1 MPRISLRAYE
11 KQIEDLIE
19 GNHLQEAITHCRY
32 ILTTFPK
39 CISTYRI
46 LGKSFLEGKQYSESA
61 NVFKRVL
68 AVFPDDFIAHAG
80 MSIVRENESDLD
92 AAIWHMEL
100 AFDSQPSN
108 IAIQEELKRLFG
120 RRDGTHPA
128 KIRLTRGA
136 LVRMY
141 ARGELYPQAIAE
153 IKSALAEDS
162 KRIDL
167 NVLLAKMYF
176 LLGDTSEALALCNQL
191 ILELPYCYELNKILV
206 TLAPSGV
213 KSENQSIYL
222 DRLKAL
228 NPYEAFV
235 GDSFPTAA
243 DVPDDQVL
251 IEQLTD
257 IGPDKTNLNSNWV
270 KAMENGWEESPSL
283 NVMKWL
289 PETPGEENTE
299 KSADF
304 AIPQTNIE
312 VPIIQSQDQPVPLQA
327 EAACKEETQLPDWMR
342 SAGWLPTSD
351 LSTPADAS
359 LDDSSSEVKEPED
372 LPDWLRSLSSTEAD
386 PTAQDPFAFKTD
398 EVNSPEPSA
407 VSDDSDELRD
417 EAMPAK
423 KEKSDTEN
431 DLPDWLKNYEMEG
444 SAEPDSTDE
453 LPDWMK
459 SINEVQPVN
468 GISEKPPFTEID
480 PLANPFLSVTE
491 ESEKVTPLN
500 TPSSPT
506 DWKSALIEES
516 NSQEKVSQEN
526 PDIPEWVRS
535 VLQQKPNPQQVVA
548 QSSTPA
554 AAEEESPVEP
564 EEPAEPKQIEEPAN
578 PALSEKSG
586 EDLLSWLR
594 DLKPED
600 ELSAD
605 STGEPE
611 SPESE
616 NPSDFPAF
624 DDGSPLDRLQQV
636 TDLVPGQSTETDS
649 AIEENSNPISDS
661 LADPEPG
668 NNSIL
673 PASQPIGIG
682 EPAFKD
688 QLPVESAGNS
698 DTVESKE
705 ANIESGQ
712 PNPPVHSDS
721 SESLVQDIIT
731 ELIAITKS
739 NPDDFLAWQ
748 RLGDA
753 YAKENNF
760 VEALHAYNQAEELI
774 LNNK

>member
-61 NVFKRVL
+61 DVFKRVL

-80 MSIVRENESDLD
+80 MSIVRENENDLD

-141 ARGELYPQAIAE
+141 AKGELYPQAIAE
-153 IKSALAEDS
+153 IKSALAEDA

-167 NVLLAKMYF
+167 SVLLAKMYF
-176 LLGDTSEALALCNQL
+176 LLGDASEALALCNQL

-206 TLAPSGV
+206 TITPSGV
-213 KSENQSIYL
+213 KSENQSIHL

-228 NPYEAFV
+228 DPYEDFV
-235 GDSFPTAA
+235 GNNFPTAA

-257 IGPDKTNLNSNWV
+257 VEPDETNLDSNWV
-270 KAMENGWEESPSL
+270 KTMENGWEESPGQ
-283 NVMKWL
+283 NAMKWL
-289 PETPGEENTE
+289 PETPGEKNTE

-304 AIPQTNIE
+304 TIPQTNAE
-312 VPIIQSQDQPVPLQA
+312 APMIQSQDQPVSSHA
-327 EAACKEETQLPDWMR
+327 ETISSEEETQLPDWMR
-342 SAGWLPTSD
+342 SAGWLPTND
-351 LSTPADAS
+351 PSTPADTS
-359 LDDSSSEVKEPED
+359 PDDSNPEIKEPEE
-372 LPDWLRSLSSTEAD
+372 LPDWLRSLSTSKAES
-386 PTAQDPFAFKTD
+386 TAQDPFAIKTGED
-398 EVNSPEPSA
+398 ISPESSA
-407 VSDDSDELRD
+407 NSGVSDESRD
-417 EAMPAK
+417 KVMPPK
-423 KEKSDTEN
+423 KEEANTGN
-431 DLPDWLKNYEMEG
+431 DLPDWLKNYEIE
-444 SAEPDSTDE
+444 SPAEPDSTDD

-468 GISEKPPFTEID
+468 GTAEKPPFTEID
-480 PLANPFLSVTE
+480 PLDNPFLSAAE
-491 ESEKVTPLN
+491 ETEKVAPVN
-500 TPSSPT
+500 TPSSPA
-506 DWKSALIEES
+506 DWKAVLIEES
-516 NSQEKVSQEN
+516 NSQEKVPQEN

-535 VLQQKPNPQQVVA
+535 VLQQKQSSQPIEA
-548 QSSTPA
+548 QSNLSA
-554 AAEEESPVEP
+554 DAEEKPPLEP
-564 EEPAEPKQIEEPAN
+564 EKPAESQQEEPAN
-578 PALSEKSG
+578 SVLSEKSG
-586 EDLLSWLR
+586 DDLLSWLR
-594 DLKPED
+594 DLKPTDDLPAE
-600 ELSAD
+600 
-605 STGEPE
+605 STEEPE
-611 SPESE
+611 NSESE
-616 NPSDFPAF
+616 NSSEFSTF

-636 TDLVPGQSTETDS
+636 TDLVPGQNTEIDS
-649 AIEENSNPISDS
+649 AIEENSNPIPDS
-661 LADPEPG
+661 FAEPE
-668 NNSIL
+668 NNSIP
-673 PASQPIGIG
+673 PASQPVDIG
-682 EPAFKD
+682 EPTFEE
-688 QLPVESAGNS
+688 QLPVKPEENS
-698 DTVESKE
+698 NALKSKE
-705 ANIESGQ
+705 TDIELEQ
-712 PNPPVHSDS
+712 PISPSHSNNT
-721 SESLVQDIIT
+721 EKTVQDVIT
-731 ELIAITKS
+731 ELVAVTKS

-753 YAKENNF
+753 YAKENKF
-760 VEALHAYNQAEELI
+760 AEALHAYNQAEELI